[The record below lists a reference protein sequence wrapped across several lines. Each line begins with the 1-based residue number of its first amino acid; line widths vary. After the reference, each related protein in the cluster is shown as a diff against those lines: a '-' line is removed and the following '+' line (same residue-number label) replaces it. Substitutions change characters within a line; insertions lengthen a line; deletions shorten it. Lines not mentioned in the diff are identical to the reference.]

1 MIVLDTN
8 VVSELMKSAPD
19 PMVIRW
25 VDAQADRALFL
36 TTFTL
41 AEIRYG
47 IAALPDG
54 RRRTGLSVAFEDR
67 IRPLFEDRIL
77 DFDEAASH
85 AYAKVRAR
93 MRPAG
98 RAIGDLDA
106 LIAAIV
112 VAHGARLATRDV
124 RPFAEAGIS
133 VVDPWR

>member
-8 VVSELMKSAPD
+8 VVAELMRSAPD
-19 PMVIRW
+19 ATVIRW
-25 VDAQADRALFL
+25 VDAQADSTLFL

-67 IRPLFEDRIL
+67 IRPIFEDRIL
-77 DFDEAASH
+77 DFDEAASR
-85 AYAKVRAR
+85 AYAKIRTR
-93 MRPAG
+93 MRAVG
-98 RAIGDLDA
+98 HAIGDLDA
-106 LIAAIV
+106 LIAAV
-112 VAHGARLATRDV
+112 VIAHGARLATRDV
-124 RPFAEAGIS
+124 RPFAAPGIT